1 MGGELVGRS
10 VIALDVTVTAVS
22 IARIAE
28 GEPVPS
34 TGLIVAP
41 PSGRDYS
48 LSATR
53 SRTETTAEMVLD
65 AVLSKGMPTLVV
77 MSKLTL
83 GDMTR
88 DPSGG
93 RRAALWWSITSRL
106 LDADIPVAEL
116 ATATAMKWLCGHG
129 AVGHRGYDALDRAVR
144 DTWTSVR
151 DRGETYRMSTVALAA
166 AGAVVAG
173 IPTAVV
179 DTDARRKALSPMVLP
194 SGWRLS
200 DSAVGEVGV
209 A

>member
-1 MGGELVGRS
+1 MTRN
-10 VIALDVTVTAVS
+10 VIALDVTVTSVS
-22 IARIAE
+22 IARIVE
-28 GEPVPS
+28 GESTPS

-53 SRTETTAEMVLD
+53 ARTEATSEMVLD
-65 AVLSKGMPTLVV
+65 AVLSKGLPTLVV

-83 GDMTR
+83 GDMNR

-93 RRAALWWSITSRL
+93 RRAALWWSIAARL
-106 LDADIPVAEL
+106 LDAGIPVAEL
-116 ATATAMKWLCGHG
+116 ATATAQKWMTGRG
-129 AVGHRGYDALDRAVR
+129 VVGHKGYSALDRAVH
-144 DTWTSVR
+144 DTWPSVR
-151 DRGETYRMSTVALAA
+151 DRGESYRMSTVALAA
-166 AGAVVAG
+166 AGCAVVG

>member
-1 MGGELVGRS
+1 MSRS
-10 VIALDVTVTAVS
+10 VIALDVTVTSVS

-53 SRTETTAEMVLD
+53 ARNDATSEMVMD
-65 AVLSKGMPTLVV
+65 AVLAKGLPSLVV

-83 GDMTR
+83 GDMNR

-93 RRAALWWSITSRL
+93 RRAALWWAVVARL
-106 LDADIPVAEL
+106 LDAGIPVGEL
-116 ATATAMKWLCGHG
+116 ATATAMKWMCGHG
-129 AVGHRGYDALDRAVR
+129 AVGHRGYAALDRAVR
-144 DTWTSVR
+144 DTWPSVR
-151 DRGETYRMSTVALAA
+151 DRGESYRMSTVALAA
-166 AGAVVAG
+166 AGCAVVG
-173 IPTAVV
+173 IPTAVPC
-179 DTDARRKALSPMVLP
+179 TDARMKALAPMVLP
-194 SGWRLS
+194 SGWTLPN
-200 DSAVGEVGV
+200 VKKEVP

>member
-1 MGGELVGRS
+1 MSRS

-28 GEPVPS
+28 GEDTPS

-53 SRTETTAEMVLD
+53 SRTDTTAEMVLD
-65 AVLSKGMPTLVV
+65 AVLSKGLPSLVV

-83 GDMTR
+83 GDMNR

-93 RRAALWWSITSRL
+93 RRAALWWSVVTRL
-106 LDADIPVAEL
+106 LDAGIPVSEL
-116 ATATAMKWLCGHG
+116 ATATAQKWLCGHG
-129 AVGHRGYDALDRAVR
+129 SVGHKGYSGLDRAVR
-144 DTWTSVR
+144 DMWPSVR
-151 DRGETYRMSTVALAA
+151 ERGETYRMSTVALAA
-166 AGAVVAG
+166 AGCAVVG

-179 DTDARRKALSPMVLP
+179 GTDARWKALSPMVLP
-194 SGWRLS
+194 SGWRLPETTKS
-200 DSAVGEVGV
+200 EV

>member
-1 MGGELVGRS
+1 MTMTRS

-28 GEPVPS
+28 GESVPS

-41 PSGRDYS
+41 PSGKDYS
-48 LSATR
+48 LAATR
-53 SRTETTAEMVLD
+53 ARTDTTVEMVTD
-65 AVLSKGMPTLVV
+65 AVFSKGLPTLVV
-77 MSKLTL
+77 MSKLTWDSMN
-83 GDMTR
+83 G

-93 RRAALWWSITSRL
+93 RRAALWWSIVTHL

-116 ATATAMKWLCGHG
+116 ATATCMKWLTGRG
-129 AVGHRGYDALDRAVR
+129 AVGTKAHVVLDRAVR
-144 DTWTSVR
+144 DTWPNVR
-151 DRGETYRMSTVALAA
+151 SRGESYRMSTVALAA
-166 AGAVVAG
+166 AGCMIAG
-173 IPTAVV
+173 IPTVV
-179 DTDARRKALSPMVLP
+179 PATDARMKALAPMVLP

>member
-1 MGGELVGRS
+1 MSMTRN
-10 VIALDVTVTAVS
+10 VIALDVTVTSVS

-53 SRTETTAEMVLD
+53 ARNDATSEMVTD
-65 AVLSKGMPTLVV
+65 AVFSKGLPSLVV

-83 GDMTR
+83 GDMNR

-93 RRAALWWSITSRL
+93 RRAALWWAITGRL
-106 LDADIPVAEL
+106 LDAGIPLSEL
-116 ATATAMKWLCGHG
+116 ATATAQKWLMGHG
-129 AVGHRGYDALDRAVR
+129 AVGHKGYSALDRAVH
-144 DTWTSVR
+144 DTWPSVR
-151 DRGETYRMSTVALAA
+151 DRGESYRMSTVALAA
-166 AGAVVAG
+166 AGCAVVG
-173 IPTAVV
+173 IPTAVPC
-179 DTDARRKALSPMVLP
+179 TDARLDALSKMVLP
-194 SGWRLS
+194 SGWRLPEMTKS
-200 DSAVGEVGV
+200 EV

>member
-1 MGGELVGRS
+1 MSRS

-22 IARIAE
+22 IARIDE
-28 GEPVPS
+28 DGSTPS

-48 LSATR
+48 LAATR
-53 SRTETTAEMVLD
+53 TRTDTTTEMVLD

-93 RRAALWWSITSRL
+93 RRAALWWSITSKL
-106 LDADIPVAEL
+106 LDAGIPVSEL

-129 AVGHRGYDALDRAVR
+129 AVGHKGYSALDRAVR
-144 DTWTSVR
+144 DTWPSVR
-151 DRGETYRMSTVALAA
+151 DRGESYRMSTVALAA
-166 AGAVVAG
+166 AGCAAVG

-194 SGWRLS
+194 SGWRLPEMTKS
-200 DSAVGEVGV
+200 EV

>member
-1 MGGELVGRS
+1 MSRN

-28 GEPVPS
+28 GEPTPS

-53 SRTETTAEMVLD
+53 SRTEATSEMVLD
-65 AVLSKGMPTLVV
+65 AVLSKGLPSLVV
-77 MSKLTL
+77 MAKLTW
-83 GDMTR
+83 DNINR

-93 RRAALWWSITSRL
+93 RRAALWWSIVTRL

-116 ATATAMKWLCGHG
+116 ATATCMKWLTGRG
-129 AVGHRGYDALDRAVR
+129 AVGTKAHVVLDRAVR
-144 DTWTSVR
+144 DTWPNVR
-151 DRGETYRMSTVALAA
+151 SRGESYRMSTVALAA
-166 AGAVVAG
+166 AGAMVVG
-173 IPTAVV
+173 IPTAVPV
-179 DTDARRKALSPMVLP
+179 TDARTKALSPMVLP
-194 SGWRLS
+194 SGWRLADTTKS
-200 DSAVGEVGV
+200 EV

>member
-1 MGGELVGRS
+1 MTRS

-53 SRTETTAEMVLD
+53 ARTDTTAELVLD
-65 AVLSKGMPTLVV
+65 AVLSKGLPSLVV

-83 GDMTR
+83 GDMNR

-93 RRAALWWSITSRL
+93 RRAALWWSIVTRL
-106 LDADIPVAEL
+106 LDAGIPVAEL

-144 DTWTSVR
+144 DTWPSVR
-151 DRGETYRMSTVALAA
+151 ERGETYRMSTVALAA
-166 AGAVVAG
+166 AGCAVAG
-173 IPTAVV
+173 IPTAVPC
-179 DTDARRKALSPMVLP
+179 TDARMKALSPMVLP
-194 SGWRLS
+194 SGWRLPETTKS
-200 DSAVGEVGV
+200 EV

>member
-1 MGGELVGRS
+1 MSRS
-10 VIALDVTVTAVS
+10 VIALDVTVTSVS
-22 IARIAE
+22 IARIVE
-28 GEPVPS
+28 GESTPS

-41 PSGRDYS
+41 PSGKDYS

-53 SRTETTAEMVLD
+53 ARTEATSEMVLD
-65 AVLSKGMPTLVV
+65 AVLSRGMPTLVV

-83 GDMTR
+83 GDMNR

-93 RRAALWWSITSRL
+93 RRAALWWAITSKL
-106 LDADIPVAEL
+106 LDAGIPVSEL

-129 AVGHRGYDALDRAVR
+129 AVGHKGYSALDRAVR
-144 DTWTSVR
+144 DTWPSVR
-151 DRGETYRMSTVALAA
+151 DRGESYRMSTVALAA
-166 AGAVVAG
+166 AGAAAVG

>member
-1 MGGELVGRS
+1 MTRS

-28 GEPVPS
+28 GEGTPS

-48 LSATR
+48 LAATR
-53 SRTETTAEMVLD
+53 TRTDTTAEMVVD
-65 AVLSKGMPTLVV
+65 AVLSKGLPTLVV

-83 GDMTR
+83 GDMNR

-93 RRAALWWSITSRL
+93 RRAALWWAITSKL
-106 LDADIPVAEL
+106 LDAGIPVSEL

-129 AVGHRGYDALDRAVR
+129 AVGHKGYSALDRAVR
-144 DTWTSVR
+144 DTWPSVR
-151 DRGETYRMSTVALAA
+151 DRGESYRMSTVALAA
-166 AGAVVAG
+166 AGAAAVG

>member
-1 MGGELVGRS
+1 MSRS
-10 VIALDVTVTAVS
+10 VIALDVTVTSVS
-22 IARIAE
+22 IARIDE
-28 GEPVPS
+28 DGSTPS
-34 TGLIVAP
+34 TGLIVTA

-48 LSATR
+48 LAATR
-53 SRTETTAEMVLD
+53 TRTEATSEMVLD
-65 AVLSKGMPTLVV
+65 AVLSKGLPSLVV

-93 RRAALWWSITSRL
+93 RRAALWWAITSKL
-106 LDADIPVAEL
+106 LDAGIPVAEL
-116 ATATAMKWLCGHG
+116 AVATAMKWMTGHG
-129 AVGHRGYDALDRAVR
+129 VVGHRGYAALDRAVR
-144 DTWTSVR
+144 DTWLSVR
-151 DRGETYRMSTVALAA
+151 DRGESYRMSTVALAA
-166 AGAVVAG
+166 AGCAVVG

-200 DSAVGEVGV
+200 ETTKSEV

>member
-1 MGGELVGRS
+1 MSRS
-10 VIALDVTVTAVS
+10 VIALDVTVTSVS

-28 GEPVPS
+28 GEGTPS

-41 PSGRDYS
+41 PSGRDYA

-53 SRTETTAEMVLD
+53 ARTDTTAELVLD
-65 AVLSKGMPTLVV
+65 AVFSKGLPSLVV

-93 RRAALWWSITSRL
+93 RRAALWWAIVTRL
-106 LDADIPVAEL
+106 LDAGIPVSEL
-116 ATATAMKWLCGHG
+116 AVATAMKWLCGHG
-129 AVGHRGYDALDRAVR
+129 AVGHKGYSALDRAVH
-144 DTWTSVR
+144 DTWPSVR

-166 AGAVVAG
+166 AGCAVAG
-173 IPTAVV
+173 IPIVV
-179 DTDARRKALSPMVLP
+179 PATDSRMKALAPMVLP
-194 SGWRLS
+194 SGWRLADTTKS
-200 DSAVGEVGV
+200 GV

>member
-1 MGGELVGRS
+1 MSRS

-53 SRTETTAEMVLD
+53 ARTDTTAEMVMD

-83 GDMTR
+83 GDMNR

-93 RRAALWWSITSRL
+93 RRAALWWSIVTKL
-106 LDADIPVAEL
+106 LDAEIPVSEL
-116 ATATAMKWLCGHG
+116 ATATAMKWLTGHG
-129 AVGHRGYDALDRAVR
+129 AVGNRGYSALDRAVR
-144 DTWTSVR
+144 DTWPSVR

-166 AGAVVAG
+166 AGCAVAE
-173 IPTAVV
+173 IPTSVPC
-179 DTDARRKALSPMVLP
+179 TDARLKALSPMVLP
-194 SGWRLS
+194 SGWTLPNVKKEEELS
-200 DSAVGEVGV
+200 V
-209 A
+209 

>member
-1 MGGELVGRS
+1 MVMSRS

-22 IARIAE
+22 IARVAE

-53 SRTETTAEMVLD
+53 ARTDHTAEMVLD
-65 AVLSKGMPTLVV
+65 AVLSRGLPTLVV

-83 GDMTR
+83 GDMNR

-93 RRAALWWSITSRL
+93 RRAALWWAITGRL
-106 LDADIPVAEL
+106 LDAGIPVAEL
-116 ATATAMKWLCGHG
+116 ATATAQKWLCGHG
-129 AVGHRGYDALDRAVR
+129 AVGHRGYVALDRAVR
-144 DTWTSVR
+144 DTWPSVR
-151 DRGETYRMSTVALAA
+151 DRGETYRMSAVALAA
-166 AGAVVAG
+166 AGCAVVG
-173 IPTAVV
+173 IPTAVPC
-179 DTDARRKALSPMVLP
+179 TDARLKALSPMVLP
-194 SGWRLS
+194 SGWRLPETTKS
-200 DSAVGEVGV
+200 EV